1 MVLIGID
8 PYPYQHQSRNG
19 FTNLRMF
26 AIVSSKSILHG
37 LVPMC
42 LRSLVC
48 DVVEPGVELNAAP
61 RDIAASSKYSHD
73 SHCKQKHQQWIGL
86 REHLQETTLLR
97 CFPALGMMDCECK
110 LLFHESKEAS
120 RDGWNMQWH
129 ERALMLVG
137 INPSPQP
144 MDRSM
149 NDSRYVHLISVQML
163 IAILFANNSR
173 IVSKLWQLCLE
184 SIDWSRGKDMEDE
197 MIFTLKY
204 WTVSCRF
211 SCR

>member
-1 MVLIGID
+1 MRRLGIL
-8 PYPYQHQSRNG
+8 
-19 FTNLRMF
+19 LR
-26 AIVSSKSILHG
+26 
-37 LVPMC
+37 
-42 LRSLVC
+42 
-48 DVVEPGVELNAAP
+48 
-61 RDIAASSKYSHD
+61 AASYSHD
-73 SHCKQKHQQWIGL
+73 SHCKQNINSGL
-86 REHLQETTLLR
+86 VWGNICKKPHCLDVFQPWEWWT
-97 CFPALGMMDCECK
+97 ASGK

-197 MIFTLKY
+197 MIFYLEILDSFLQIFLSINQFWEGHTQFWLLEMYTL
-204 WTVSCRF
+204 W
-211 SCR
+211 